1 MKQFEFVEFF
11 YDAVK
16 TLTVE
21 QQGQF
26 LKVMCEYYFD
36 GKRDFPNVSNVVIG
50 AANVCINYNRKQQQE
65 KQNDFEQVK
74 QWSKD
79 VLDWCKTK
87 FDSCMW
93 LIKNCEQVQL
103 DEAIEDCSKDL
114 SYIPIE
120 QIKKSFDWIRNKYDE
135 KYYL

>member
-1 MKQFEFVEFF
+1 MKKFEFVEFF

-16 TLTVE
+16 DMTRE
-21 QQGQF
+21 QKGDF
-26 LKVMCEYYFD
+26 LDVLCEYYFN
-36 GKRDFPNVSNVVIG
+36 GKTSFSVGEMVVG
-50 AANVCINYNRKQQQE
+50 AANACINYNRKQQQE

-87 FDSCMW
+87 CDWCMQV
-93 LIKNCEQVQL
+93 IKTCGQVQL
-103 DEAIEDCSKDL
+103 DGLIEECSNDL
-114 SYIPIE
+114 NYIPRE
-120 QIKKSFDWIRNKYDE
+120 QIEKSFDWIRNKYDE

>member
-16 TLTVE
+16 GMTRE
-21 QQGQF
+21 QKGDF
-26 LKVMCEYYFD
+26 LDVLCEYYFN
-36 GKRDFPNVSNVVIG
+36 GKTSFSVGEMVVG

-65 KQNDFEQVK
+65 KQNDFDQVK

-87 FDSCMW
+87 CDCCMHV
-93 LIKNCEQVQL
+93 IKNCEQVQL
-103 DEAIEDCSKDL
+103 DELIEKCSNDL
-114 SYIPIE
+114 NYIPRE
-120 QIKKSFDWIRNKYDE
+120 QIEKSFDWIRNKYDE